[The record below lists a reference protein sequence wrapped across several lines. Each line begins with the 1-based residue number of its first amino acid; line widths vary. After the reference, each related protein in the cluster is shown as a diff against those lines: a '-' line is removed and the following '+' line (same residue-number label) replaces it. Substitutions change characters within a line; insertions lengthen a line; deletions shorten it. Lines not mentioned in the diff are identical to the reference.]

1 MVEAVEQTA
10 GLKDAMVSSVEAI
23 CHYCMLTYV
32 VLQVCAVHLW
42 LWGCGL
48 ADSLE

>member
-23 CHYCMLTYV
+23 CHDCMLTDV
-32 VLQVCAVHLW
+32 VLRVCAVHLW
-42 LWGCGL
+42 LCGCGL